1 MTPAVCYGEPQPKL
15 SIVSRKN
22 KASELMVIENE
33 CGVSYDDNKD
43 DSDDENDDANEN
55 KNLVSL
61 IDFLDM
67 PVKRK
72 CYVCGAAKANFSFPT
87 ESQKLLRWCIMLR
100 CQVYETVGFVIRMY
114 DSSFFRLHP

>member
-15 SIVSRKN
+15 AIVSRKN

-33 CGVSYDDNKD
+33 CGVHYDDSND

-67 PVKRK
+67 PLKGNVTFVERPRPTL
-72 CYVCGAAKANFSFPT
+72 VSQLSLRNFCGGA
-87 ESQKLLRWCIMLR
+87 LC
-100 CQVYETVGFVIRMY
+100 
-114 DSSFFRLHP
+114 